1 MDRYVKTITQCWH
14 GTTLSKD
21 DWIELLS
28 DKHIL
33 SQIIDQELGKILPA
47 HNQSLGEKTRVCI
60 SAEEKWNKVRNSVF
74 NILFWIKTMWWEEEY
89 VFVFYSSGVNIK
101 ECCLTSSL
109 TISADK
115 TSSPSVYKVKEYF

>member
-1 MDRYVKTITQCWH
+1 MDRCVKTITQCWR
-14 GTTLSKD
+14 GTTFSEG

-33 SQIIDQELGKILPA
+33 SQIIDQEPGKILSA
-47 HNQSLGEKTRVCI
+47 LNQSIGEKMRVSM
-60 SAEEKWNKVRNSVF
+60 SAEEKWNKVRDSVF
-74 NILFWIKTMWWEEEY
+74 DILCLIKTMWWEEEY
-89 VFVFYSSGVNIK
+89 IFVFYSSGVNIK

-115 TSSPSVYKVKEYF
+115 TSSPLVYKVKE

>member
-1 MDRYVKTITQCWH
+1 MDRCVKTITQCWR
-14 GTTLSKD
+14 GTTFSKG

-33 SQIIDQELGKILPA
+33 SQIIDQEPGKILSA
-47 HNQSLGEKTRVCI
+47 HNQSIGEKMRVCM
-60 SAEEKWNKVRNSVF
+60 SAEEKWNSVF
-74 NILFWIKTMWWEEEY
+74 DILCLIKNMWWEEEY
-89 VFVFYSSGVNIK
+89 IFVFYSSGVNIK

-115 TSSPSVYKVKEYF
+115 TSSPLEYKVKE